1 MEGRYG
7 LIADIGL
14 TQVEHVKL
22 EAEGMPYLIRYGR
35 SGLRGGQA

>member
-22 EAEGMPYLIRYGR
+22 EAGGMPYLIRYGR